1 MKRPIIPRVE
11 ALVAITATSVRYRL
25 MIEGMNYIS
34 QHDTSPRDEARDQE
48 TKEAV
53 LATFPPSWR
62 AAIFVAHFLGDTFNI
77 ELKPP
82 ISEEAA
88 LAIGRAFEKHS
99 PVLRSPLTHGLP
111 LRRLRALCARLGLRT
126 LGRDTSGPHRAGI
139 ADGLLGRAIAP
150 ENRASLTASRAAASR
165 QANET
170 CCKVSQPI
178 VRNVSTKANFGVF
191 RPPELVAFPA
201 TSGCRDIPRLGMF
214 IGFRPTALLPAIVAT
229 PMAAFSNRLA
239 AK

>member
-88 LAIGRAFEKHS
+88 LAIGRAFEKAF
-99 PVLRSPLTHGLP
+99 PGFEI
-111 LRRLRALCARLGLRT
+111 T
-126 LGRDTSGPHRAGI
+126 LNTWFTLAEAPGAVCTPWTPHTWPRH
-139 ADGLLGRAIAP
+139 L
-150 ENRASLTASRAAASR
+150 
-165 QANET
+165 
-170 CCKVSQPI
+170 
-178 VRNVSTKANFGVF
+178 
-191 RPPELVAFPA
+191 RPP
-201 TSGCRDIPRLGMF
+201 SCRD
-214 IGFRPTALLPAIVAT
+214 
-229 PMAAFSNRLA
+229 S
-239 AK
+239 